1 MLVHLLSEIVDKL
14 LLWIENLGYF
24 GIMIGLMVEI
34 IPSEIVLAYG
44 GYLVHQGNINF
55 ILAVVFGTVGAT
67 IAQVFLYWIG
77 RYGGRPVL
85 EKYGKYIFI
94 HKKHVDA
101 AERWFLKYG
110 SGMVFTARF
119 VPVARQAISL
129 PAGMAK
135 MKLSKFIL
143 LTGLASIPW
152 CVLFI
157 YLGMV
162 LGDQWE
168 NIDEKASPY
177 ILPILLVAVG
187 LLVLYVLIKW
197 LRSGRKKEEV

>member
-1 MLVHLLSEIVDKL
+1 MHLLSDFVDKL
-14 LLWIENLGYF
+14 LLWIEQLGYF

-44 GYLVHQGNINF
+44 GYLVHQGHINF
-55 ILAVVFGTVGAT
+55 VGAVVFGTVGAVT
-67 IAQVFLYWIG
+67 AQVFLYWIG

-135 MKLSKFIL
+135 MKLSKFIM
-143 LTGLASIPW
+143 LTTLASIPW

-157 YLGMV
+157 YLGML
-162 LGDQWE
+162 LGEQWE

-177 ILPILLVAVG
+177 IMPILLGALAILIV
-187 LLVLYVLIKW
+187 YVLVKW
-197 LRSGRKKEEV
+197 LRSGKKKEEV